1 MRFRLLMD
9 EDSLHESV
17 LNALRRRGFDCTTVV
32 DADRRSGADHGQLE
46 YATAMGRVM
55 FTRNTGD
62 FSALHREW
70 SAAGKEHAE
79 IIVLTE
85 QRMPVGTIERAM
97 LRIASV
103 FDADDIRGQLVHLRN
118 YVIYTPR
125 QTFPGGP
132 NP

>member
-17 LNALRRRGFDCTTVV
+17 LNALRRRGFDCTTVIE
-32 DADRRSGADHGQLE
+32 ADRRGAADPGQLE
-46 YATAMGRVM
+46 YATAVGRAF
-55 FTRNTGD
+55 FTRNAGD

-70 SAAGKEHAE
+70 SAAGKEHAG

-85 QRMPVGTIERAM
+85 QRMPVGAIERAM

-103 FDADDIRGQLVHLRN
+103 FDADSIRGQLVHLRN
-118 YVIYTPR
+118 YVV
-125 QTFPGGP
+125 
-132 NP
+132 